1 MAHEDVL
8 KIKFV
13 DFWPG
18 FDPRKNYFTDLLGE
32 ICEFER
38 SETPNL
44 LFFGCYGNEH
54 IRYRC
59 HKIFYASENMRPS
72 FRACDYSVGFD
83 HIEHPRHLRLPHYM
97 LYEDPQKL
105 VGNRPPAVPP
115 EDRRFCCFVVSN
127 GHAKERIEFYQ
138 KLNARRRVDS
148 GGKLLNNIGGPV
160 RDKRAFLRGYRFT
173 IAFENSSFPGYTT
186 EKIFEPMLEG
196 SIPIYWGNPRIAEEF
211 NPRSFINVHEYRNFD
226 AAVNAICEIDENPE
240 TYEQMRREPWFKE
253 NKLPHE
259 ISRRF
264 ILDWFRNVVSTFRNR
279 EPISAT
285 PIWYWNH
292 VENRARQITYWMSY
306 YTRTGRRYR

>member
-1 MAHEDVL
+1 MPPGDVL

-32 ICEFER
+32 ICEFEH

-83 HIEHPRHLRLPHYM
+83 HIENPRHLRLPHYM
-97 LYEDPQKL
+97 LYGDPQKL

-115 EDRRFCCFVVSN
+115 DDRRFCCFVVSN

-138 KLNARRRVDS
+138 KLNARRPVDS

-196 SIPIYWGNPRIAEEF
+196 SIPIYWGNPKIAEEF
-211 NPRSFINVHEYRNFD
+211 NPKSFINVHDYPNFD
-226 AAVNAICEIDENPE
+226 EAIEAVLRIDADPNLYAQMLHEPKFRDDRVPE
-240 TYEQMRREPWFKE
+240 A
-253 NKLPHE
+253 
-259 ISRRF
+259 ISRPV
-264 ILDWFRNVVSTFRNR
+264 ILDRFRGMLADKRLRKPV
-279 EPISAT
+279 SAT
-285 PIWYWNH
+285 PVRHLAALEDKMKQVLYWLS
-292 VENRARQITYWMSY
+292 IS
-306 YTRTGRRYR
+306 TGIRKHFR